1 MCIAAS
7 HRWGIPGASSVLQG
21 DADLAA
27 VALANPYVSLDG
39 WGQIHPSVLSVPG
52 LPSPGELH
60 LWKATFV

>member
-1 MCIAAS
+1 M
-7 HRWGIPGASSVLQG
+7 LQG

-27 VALANPYVSLDG
+27 VSLANPYVSLDG
-39 WGQIHPSVLSVPG
+39 WGQIHPSVLSVQA